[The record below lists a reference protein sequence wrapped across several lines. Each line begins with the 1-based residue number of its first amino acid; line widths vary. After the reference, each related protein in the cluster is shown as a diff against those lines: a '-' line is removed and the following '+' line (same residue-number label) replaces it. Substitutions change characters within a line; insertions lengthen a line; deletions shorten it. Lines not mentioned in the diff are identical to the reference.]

1 MTVHVAP
8 VWLARAV
15 VVVARSKM
23 NAAKKIRLYLQS
35 GQDAAQVEIL
45 LQLAFSLQ
53 TGKPFQLQPLHDL
66 DEPYFDTALQLIRE
80 WHLDHHIASRSKLL
94 EMIYARGQRVV
105 ARNAPPPAVTEH

>member
-1 MTVHVAP
+1 MTVHIGP

-15 VVVARSKM
+15 MVVARSKM

-35 GQDAAQVEIL
+35 GRDAAQVEIL

-66 DEPYFDTALQLIRE
+66 GEPYFDTALQLIRE

-94 EMIYARGQRVV
+94 EMIYARGQRVA
-105 ARNAPPPAVTEH
+105 ARNAPLPVVTEH

>member
-1 MTVHVAP
+1 MLRRCG
-8 VWLARAV
+8 WRGWAV
-15 VVVARSKM
+15 MVVARSKM

-94 EMIYARGQRVV
+94 EMIYARGQRVA
-105 ARNAPPPAVTEH
+105 ARNALLPVVTEH